1 MVNEYLGSRR
11 TAEVRNTSSRS
22 FLLSIGYFAFVSKF
36 RNQTHAI
43 VKVTAR
49 PLESKVLQEVV
60 LVEER
65 IDSVPKLVGVGNLPN
80 LAKIR

>member
-1 MVNEYLGSRR
+1 MTVGEATFPYHIWSTNIS
-11 TAEVRNTSSRS
+11 EVEEPP
-22 FLLSIGYFAFVSKF
+22 

-65 IDSVPKLVGVGNLPN
+65 IDPVPKLVGAGN
-80 LAKIR
+80 RQE